1 MHTLSYIIF
10 FITYSHTLTHCIY
23 FLTHHTSF
31 SHTLSQ
37 STFSHSVLY
46 PTLSDVTVQA
56 LADLADAAQKLGLEE
71 GGQRLDVSVRQGQ
84 AKVVMHHL
92 ASSGV
97 AKMKNGKS
105 GKSQPEEEEEE
116 EEDDDDEEGDDDN
129 DDDEDNDDEE
139 ESAQSLLFEASLE
152 LLSVTGDHA
161 VKGVREAIKRVWHAL
176 CAHR

>member
-1 MHTLSYIIF
+1 M
-10 FITYSHTLTHCIY
+10 
-23 FLTHHTSF
+23 
-31 SHTLSQ
+31 
-37 STFSHSVLY
+37 
-46 PTLSDVTVQA
+46 TVQA

-92 ASSGV
+92 ASND
-97 AKMKNGKS
+97 AMTKKQKS
-105 GKSQPEEEEEE
+105 GKSQAEEE
-116 EEDDDDEEGDDDN
+116 EEDDDDEEEEG
-129 DDDEDNDDEE
+129 DEE
-139 ESAQSLLFEASLE
+139 EDESAQSLLFEASLE